1 MKPHKHT
8 ELIKA
13 WADGA
18 EIEQREYDDAYRY
31 WDSWEPFGGKWL
43 CNDDFEYRIKPQP
56 KEDYV
61 FHDHIRFYDT
71 GGEPAWICEPWKSK
85 SNPNIN
91 VIFDGETKQ
100 LKDIKMTRRPGI
112 SEQIH
117 KVMFA
122 DPTQYGG
129 FKYARVTFENDVIK
143 SILIL

>member
-1 MKPHKHT
+1 MMDQHPHA
-8 ELIKA
+8 ELIKL

-18 EIEQREYDDAYRY
+18 EIQVFKE
-31 WDSWEPFGGKWL
+31 SWGEWRTKQNPEWIECL
-43 CNDDFEYRIKPQP
+43 EYRIKPQP
-56 KEDYV
+56 KEDVV

-100 LKDIKMTRRPGI
+100 LKDIKMIRRPGI

-122 DPTQYGG
+122 DPEQYGG

>member
-1 MKPHKHT
+1 MKPHKHA

-18 EIEQREYDDAYRY
+18 EIEMKYRTQDWIAFEGE
-31 WDSWEPFGGKWL
+31 WDESDL
-43 CNDDFEYRIKPQP
+43 YYYRIKPEL
-56 KEDYV
+56 KEDVV

-100 LKDIKMTRRPGI
+100 LKDIKMIRRPGV
-112 SEQIH
+112 SEEIW

-122 DPTQYGG
+122 DPEQYGG